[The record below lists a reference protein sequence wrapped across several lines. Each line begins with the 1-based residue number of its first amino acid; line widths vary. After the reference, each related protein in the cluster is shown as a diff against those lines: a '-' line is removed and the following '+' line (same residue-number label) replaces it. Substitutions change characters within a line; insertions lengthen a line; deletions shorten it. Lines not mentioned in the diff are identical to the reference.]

1 MKSPLH
7 ILHLE
12 DDANDAALVQTT
24 LETEG
29 IACAIARVQT
39 RHSFVSVLERGGVD
53 LILSDFALPAF
64 DRLSA
69 AELVRARWPV
79 IPLIVVS
86 GSWRT
91 GHKSF
96 KAAPQTSFLA

>member
-29 IACAIARVQT
+29 ITCAIARVQT
-39 RHSFVSVLERGGVD
+39 RH
-53 LILSDFALPAF
+53 
-64 DRLSA
+64 
-69 AELVRARWPV
+69 
-79 IPLIVVS
+79 
-86 GSWRT
+86 
-91 GHKSF
+91 
-96 KAAPQTSFLA
+96 